1 MLAAAGCPEMPMFN
15 ESCIVRHTDI
25 RKPHEKP
32 GAEKGCEPNAKK
44 LRCRVRLPA
53 IPWPNRPVGANLVQT
68 MDPR

>member
-1 MLAAAGCPEMPMFN
+1 MPMFD

-25 RKPHEKP
+25 RETLL
-32 GAEKGCEPNAKK
+32 KGRGRKMVAKPNATK

-53 IPWPNRPVGANLVQT
+53 IRWPNRPIGANLVQT

>member
-1 MLAAAGCPEMPMFN
+1 MLAADGCPEMPMFN

-32 GAEKGCEPNAKK
+32 GRKMVADRMQEIALPGSTSGDTLAQS
-44 LRCRVRLPA
+44 CRWA
-53 IPWPNRPVGANLVQT
+53 DLVQT